1 MKTLS
6 SSLLLVLAACAASS
20 REQETPAPA
29 PAQPAADVRAP
40 EAPANPALAV
50 WERVR
55 ARYDA
60 DRDASITRAEYP
72 RGDLAFARLDADA
85 DGSVTA
91 TDFAEEWNER
101 PREKL
106 VWGEGGPEV
115 GDEAPNFRLEST
127 SGEAIELASFR
138 GKSAVALVFG
148 SFT

>member
-29 PAQPAADVRAP
+29 PAQPAAEIRAP

-72 RGDLAFARLDADA
+72 RGDLAFGGFRFMARHC
-85 DGSVTA
+85 GKVT
-91 TDFAEEWNER
+91 DR
-101 PREKL
+101 
-106 VWGEGGPEV
+106 
-115 GDEAPNFRLEST
+115 EAP
-127 SGEAIELASFR
+127 A
-138 GKSAVALVFG
+138 
-148 SFT
+148 